1 MKKFIIFF
9 IAIFFTIGIF
19 EDSFARIGKGGSS
32 GFRTFKSY
40 KFNSKPKQKSTLS
53 HGEEKSFKNKSSI
66 NQNRMRNNSF
76 FGNGIFKWLI
86 GGMIFGALLS
96 FLMGNG
102 LHFGAPGLLEI
113 ILIGVIIYFIFR
125 AFSKA
130 KQPQASTNAGTIT
143 FPQNENKQNFQS
155 QTTESVSDYVNE
167 ELIKNLTKNIFI
179 QLQEAWSKG
188 DLSPVRNFMTERMY
202 QYLNNQLQELKEKGL
217 KNIVEDVKVE
227 NIDIVHIEEERN
239 QKVVV
244 VRIDASLIDYI
255 VDSNGNII
263 EGSKTQPIHMTE
275 YWAFVGK
282 ALNWKLDDIKQVE
295 V

>member
-1 MKKFIIFF
+1 
-9 IAIFFTIGIF
+9 
-19 EDSFARIGKGGSS
+19 
-32 GFRTFKSY
+32 
-40 KFNSKPKQKSTLS
+40 
-53 HGEEKSFKNKSSI
+53 
-66 NQNRMRNNSF
+66 
-76 FGNGIFKWLI
+76 
-86 GGMIFGALLS
+86 
-96 FLMGNG
+96 
-102 LHFGAPGLLEI
+102 
-113 ILIGVIIYFIFR
+113 
-125 AFSKA
+125 
-130 KQPQASTNAGTIT
+130 
-143 FPQNENKQNFQS
+143 
-155 QTTESVSDYVNE
+155 
-167 ELIKNLTKNIFI
+167 
-179 QLQEAWSKG
+179 
-188 DLSPVRNFMTERMY
+188 MTERMY

-255 VDSNGNII
+255 VDSNGNIV